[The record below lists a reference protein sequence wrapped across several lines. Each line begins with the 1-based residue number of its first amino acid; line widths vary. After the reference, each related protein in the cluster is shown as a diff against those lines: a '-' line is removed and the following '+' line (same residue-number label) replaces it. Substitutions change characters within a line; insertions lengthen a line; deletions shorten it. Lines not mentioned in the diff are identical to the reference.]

1 MFLKGFLHRDVSIG
15 NLLALQNAIETEP
28 FKVDS
33 SDELSTLMHGLNI
46 EGLSNLKLVDQA
58 RRFEKLIGELD
69 IGNKC
74 SGFII
79 DGDHAARWE
88 QSFGSPHDGTRSVSV

>member
-1 MFLKGFLHRDVSIG
+1 M
-15 NLLALQNAIETEP
+15 NLLARLLGRPNSEAVAWLE
-28 FKVDS
+28 
-33 SDELSTLMHGLNI
+33 SDELSTLLHGLNI
-46 EGLSNLKLVDQA
+46 EGLPNLNLVDQA
-58 RRFEKLIGELD
+58 RRLERLIGELD